1 VGVGPTGTPIP
12 VTADEICIWFP
23 ENIVDGLGG
32 GPVGPTWGTGGVE
45 DGRGER
51 GAMGPVGP
59 DPFMSADI
67 VDAPVAPVGPKV
79 ATELDIVDA
88 ALTPVVPDGPVVPV
102 VPVGPG
108 FVRCSLYEKS
118 RPITAS
124 RRIQTN
130 TCIVLT

>member
-1 VGVGPTGTPIP
+1 
-12 VTADEICIWFP
+12 
-23 ENIVDGLGG
+23 
-32 GPVGPTWGTGGVE
+32 
-45 DGRGER
+45 
-51 GAMGPVGP
+51 MGPVGP

-79 ATELDIVDA
+79 ATELDSEDA
-88 ALTPVVPDGPVVPV
+88 ALTPVVPEGPEGPEGPVVPV

-108 FVRCSLYEKS
+108 FVRCSVYEKS

-124 RRIQTN
+124 KRIQTK